1 MKFKLFLILCVA
13 LASALAFSQ
22 DSGSKEVDQ
31 ALLKI
36 EKLNILKYV
45 TPLLLKK
52 SQLDS
57 LMTTIEKCQAKQ
69 KEILALDAIEFR
81 KLQPEMDKALEDGL
95 SQGGYPKRELQGKI
109 IKLQE
114 ALLIRRKLA
123 INEMVDMILETCK
136 KVLNEGQLSAMKNL
150 TDPNY
155 IEGETKAVKLPGD
168 EKTKLYIREIMLSP
182 FTYDIFK
189 QLAKHAQ

>member
-13 LASALAFSQ
+13 LASSMAFSQ

-52 SQLDS
+52 SQLNS
-57 LMTTIEKCQAKQ
+57 LMTTIEKCQSKQ
-69 KEILALDAIEFR
+69 KEILALDAQEFR
-81 KLQPEMDKALEDGL
+81 KLQGEMDKALEDGL
-95 SQGGYPKRELQGKI
+95 NEGGYPKRDLQVRI

-123 INEMVDMILETCK
+123 INEMIDMLLDTCK
-136 KVLNEGQLSAMKNL
+136 KVLNEGQLNVMKNL

-168 EKTKLYIREIMLSP
+168 EKTKLYIREILLSP
-182 FTYDIFK
+182 LTYDIFK